1 MVAFRR
7 YTLAAL
13 SSAIIAVMAAGPAHA
28 TAAHTPET
36 FGGSGTARV
45 LHLSLFGK
53 DVTLGSADSTVA
65 STLTA
70 TADGAGQLLQKLSS
84 SSVSIKGDN
93 TSAVDPKDSAQK
105 CALPGL
111 PAPLNGLVDA
121 SLACSLAKANSTAA
135 AAHAPGPA
143 PPATEPL
150 H

>member
-28 TAAHTPET
+28 AAADTPET

-65 STLTA
+65 STLT
-70 TADGAGQLLQKLSS
+70 GPVLSAPMHHITMLRAWLPRS
-84 SSVSIKGDN
+84 RIK
-93 TSAVDPKDSAQK
+93 
-105 CALPGL
+105 
-111 PAPLNGLVDA
+111 PAPKSIIQRKL
-121 SLACSLAKANSTAA
+121 KWT
-135 AAHAPGPA
+135 
-143 PPATEPL
+143 
-150 H
+150 